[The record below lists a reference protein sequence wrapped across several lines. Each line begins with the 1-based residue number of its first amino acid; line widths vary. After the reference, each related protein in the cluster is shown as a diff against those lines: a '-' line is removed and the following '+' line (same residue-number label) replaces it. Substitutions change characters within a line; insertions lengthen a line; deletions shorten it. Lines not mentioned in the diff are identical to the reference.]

1 MLHFFFLSLIF
12 VFCMIN
18 GKTLNFITKYKCK
31 LKQKQ
36 PFSKHIFDQVI
47 EYFIALCYENF
58 I

>member
-1 MLHFFFLSLIF
+1 
-12 VFCMIN
+12 MIN